1 MGLFDVFRGVFD
13 KSDVETARTALQQ
26 AAEPAGKTDALT
38 ALIQRVLAIGLDGR
52 GFYKGAAAVGDA
64 ASKHHEGDA
73 EKAID
78 SLARGGVLTAGAGG
92 FVTSLGGFVTMT
104 AAIPVN
110 VLTFYVTAAR
120 TVGAIAHLRGYDIK
134 DATVRTAILLTMI
147 GANATEVLRA
157 AGLPLS
163 SSVGAL
169 ATRRLPSA
177 AAMVVNKAIAFRLVK
192 MVGERALVR
201 AGRAVPVLG
210 GGVGALFDGAMLHR
224 IGEAARREF
233 PPVVRPVERD
243 WGVR

>member
-1 MGLFDVFRGVFD
+1 MLIFGQTN
-13 KSDVETARTALQQ
+13 TAAL
-26 AAEPAGKTDALT
+26 
-38 ALIQRVLAIGLDGR
+38 R
-52 GFYKGAAAVGDA
+52 AAAD
-64 ASKHHEGDA
+64 H
-73 EKAID
+73 
-78 SLARGGVLTAGAGG
+78 AGYA
-92 FVTSLGGFVTMT
+92 
-104 AAIPVN
+104 
-110 VLTFYVTAAR
+110 
-120 TVGAIAHLRGYDIK
+120 YDIK

>member
-1 MGLFDVFRGVFD
+1 MA
-13 KSDVETARTALQQ
+13 ARKNSSVTTPP
-26 AAEPAGKTDALT
+26 AAEPDALPQIDDGAIT
-38 ALIQRVLAIGLDGR
+38 QLIGSVLDFGLDGLGPIASAER
-52 GFYKGAAAVGDA
+52 VAFWALTGAPSTEAAV
-64 ASKHHEGDA
+64 KRVVRRH
-73 EKAID
+73 
-78 SLARGGVLTAGAGG
+78 VAGAGVGG
-92 FVTSLGGFVTMT
+92 FATGVGGFVTMVV
-104 AAIPVN
+104 AVPVN
-110 VLTFYVTAAR
+110 VVEFYIQAAR
-120 TVGAIAHLRGYDIK
+120 MVGAIAHLRGYDIK